1 MKRAILADIAASAG
15 VTPATVSYYFSGRKK
30 ISAPVVE
37 KITEAAKKL
46 NYTPIHAAPA
56 GRPKR
61 IINMCVSMEN
71 GDLSGDVYHL
81 GLMNGI
87 MNCLVEEGYQLMFSR
102 LVYGDSGSHSHF
114 LKSLELVDG
123 VILCNPRQD
132 HRFEDEFQERNIP
145 FVILGASE
153 KKDSVFYVDVDMRGI
168 GFQGADY
175 FLAGGHRNILYL
187 NMPETMTQSQHRL
200 EGFRMAYVRRELVFN
215 EQDHFYAPV
224 GMEDAFEL
232 VKKLLSEDRHYTAVV
247 TANELLGQGVVRAAR
262 ELKINIPAK
271 LEVLS
276 MGGSVLGTCTVPALT
291 IIDFNSRRHGYEAAK
306 LLLEILHRKRV
317 TPFHLILPGNLVERG
332 STRACYRH

>member
-1 MKRAILADIAASAG
+1 MKQATLADIAASVG

-30 ISAPVVE
+30 ISAPVAE
-37 KITEAAKKL
+37 KITEAVKKL
-46 NYTPIHAAPA
+46 NYTPIHAAPRK
-56 GRPKR
+56 GLKK

-71 GDLSGDVYHL
+71 GDLSDNIYYL

-87 MNCLVEEGYQLMFSR
+87 MDCLAEDGYQLMFSR
-102 LVYGDSGSHSHF
+102 LVYGDSKSHSHF

-123 VILCNPRQD
+123 IILCNPRKD

-153 KKDSVFYVDVDMRGI
+153 KTDAVFYVDVDMRGI

-175 FLAGGHRNILYL
+175 FLARGHRKILYL

-200 EGFRMAYVRRELVFN
+200 DGFRMAYAQYALVFN
-215 EQDHFYAPV
+215 EQDHFYAPA
-224 GMEDAFEL
+224 GMENAFEL
-232 VKKLLSEDRHYTAVV
+232 VKKLLSENRRYTAAV
-247 TANELLGQGVVRAAR
+247 TANEILAQGVIRAAR
-262 ELKINIPAK
+262 ELKIDIPGK

-276 MGGSVLGTCTVPALT
+276 MGGTVLGICAVPSLTV
-291 IIDFNSRRHGYEAAK
+291 IDFNSYRHGHEAAK

-317 TPFHLILPGNLVERG
+317 TPFHLILPGSLVERG
-332 STRACYRH
+332 STKGS